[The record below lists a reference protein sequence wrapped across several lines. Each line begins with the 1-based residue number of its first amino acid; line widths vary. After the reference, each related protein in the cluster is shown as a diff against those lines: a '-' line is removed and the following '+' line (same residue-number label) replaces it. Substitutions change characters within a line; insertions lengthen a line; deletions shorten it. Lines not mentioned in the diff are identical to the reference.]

1 MGTLMKYEIKKS
13 KLLLFITFGV
23 VLITELAWLIGFYG
37 KIETLSIIATIL
49 LLCFGVISAFIGML
63 FSITLYNDDLKKK
76 SGYMLFMTP
85 RSTIQIIASK
95 VIVSFC
101 ITVALVILLSL
112 CGMLDFSLFYK
123 STDPDALFTQILK
136 PIANTFKENPGTII
150 LIIFN
155 LIIQVFANIAI
166 IYAAIALSKSVL
178 GNKKGSGFI
187 AFLFWLGFTIVIS
200 LITSFVDKIVAN
212 NSTGF
217 EFAFTNDGLSLSM
230 PSQTITV
237 FVLALCLNLVFSVI
251 FYGITIWLTDK
262 KLSL

>member
-23 VLITELAWLIGFYG
+23 VLIAELAWLIGFYG
-37 KIETLSIIATIL
+37 KIETLSVIATIL
-49 LLCFGVISAFIGML
+49 LVCFGIMSAFIGML

-76 SGYMLFMTP
+76 SGYMIFMTP

-101 ITVALVILLSL
+101 ITVALVVLLSL
-112 CGMLDFSLFYK
+112 CGMLDFSLFFK
-123 STDPDALFTQILK
+123 GTDPDALFTQILK
-136 PIANTFKENPGTII
+136 PIANTFKENPGTMI
-150 LIIFN
+150 LIILN
-155 LIIQVFANIAI
+155 LIVQVFSNIAI

-178 GNKKGSGFI
+178 GNKKGNGFI
-187 AFLFWLGFTIVIS
+187 AFLFWLGLTIVTS
-200 LITSFVDKIVAN
+200 LISSFAGKIIAN
-212 NSTGF
+212 NSTNF
-217 EFAFTNDGLSLSM
+217 EFAFTSEGLSLYM

-237 FVLALCLNLVFSVI
+237 FVVTLFLNLVFSII